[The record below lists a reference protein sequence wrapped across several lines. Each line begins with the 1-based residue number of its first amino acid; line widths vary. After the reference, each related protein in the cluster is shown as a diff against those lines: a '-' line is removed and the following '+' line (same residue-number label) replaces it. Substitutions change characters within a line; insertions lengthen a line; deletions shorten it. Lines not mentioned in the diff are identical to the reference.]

1 MLTLTDDSAQE
12 VPLPPTV
19 TLSPSQSMTNVTA
32 TELGAGFYAGIIV
45 AVVVVV
51 FVLVVTTL
59 VIATVIQRR
68 SSNKKWT
75 GTYNSECVTHLACS

>member
-1 MLTLTDDSAQE
+1 MLTLTDDSTQE

-45 AVVVVV
+45 AVVAVV
-51 FVLVVTTL
+51 FVLVMTTL

-68 SSNKKWT
+68 SNNKKWM
-75 GTYNSECVTHLACS
+75 GTYTTVSVLRI